1 MDAVEKKPL
10 LPSWAVKALIWSGP
24 TLFFLLVDT
33 AILGLVPEKETVATF
48 CLIPLFGLMVSRLIF
63 LFRSR
68 RSIGAKI
75 ALAVLWLLLQA
86 LLWFVALL
94 FPINLYHHIRSD
106 APERFENQFS
116 KLYYL
121 SPTNQDTPR
130 SLLFPLELG
139 TPESLEYHSYD
150 KVAFIFLSQSCTLL
164 CRYGEEE
171 YEAAKTAL
179 ETRYRFRTEL
189 MDTEHSFGDKQ
200 VKQTEPYTRIG
211 DDFFRVL
218 MPRDGEREF
227 DGAFYKFCILIV
239 TNDVRHEIGYIAF
252 SDFDLDVAEDLAV
265 FLNDYCG
272 WEHIRR
278 QR

>member
-1 MDAVEKKPL
+1 MDAAEKKNL
-10 LPSWAVKALIWSGP
+10 LPSWAVKTLIWCGP

-33 AILGLVPEKETVATF
+33 AILGLVPEKETIFTF
-48 CLIPLFGLMVSRLIF
+48 YLIPLFGLMVTRMIF
-63 LFRSR
+63 LFCSR

-75 ALAVLWLLLQA
+75 GLTGLWLLLQA
-86 LLWFVALL
+86 LLWFVALF
-94 FPINLYHHIRSD
+94 FPINLYHCVRED
-106 APERFENQFS
+106 APEQFEDHFS
-116 KLYYL
+116 KLYFVCMT
-121 SPTNQDTPR
+121 PQDPLKR
-130 SLLFPLELG
+130 LLFPLELG
-139 TPESLEYHSYD
+139 TPEAQEYHRYD
-150 KVAFIFLSQSCTLL
+150 KHAAIFLSQSCTLL
-164 CRYGEEE
+164 CRYGEED

-200 VKQTEPYTRIG
+200 VKQIEPYTHIG

-239 TNDVRHEIGYIAF
+239 TNDVRREIGYIAF
-252 SDFDLDVAEDLAV
+252 ADFDLDVAEDLAE

-272 WEHIRR
+272 WKHIRR
-278 QR
+278 

>member
-1 MDAVEKKPL
+1 MDAAEKKPL
-10 LPSWAVKALIWSGP
+10 LPSWAVKALIWCCP

-33 AILGLVPEKETVATF
+33 AIFGLVPEKETVATF
-48 CLIPLFGLMVSRLIF
+48 CLIPLFGLMVTRMIF

-68 RSIGAKI
+68 RSLGAKI
-75 ALAVLWLLLQA
+75 GLAVLWLLLQA
-86 LLWFVALL
+86 LLWFVALF
-94 FPINLYHHIRSD
+94 FPINLYHCVRED
-106 APERFENQFS
+106 APEQFEDHFS
-116 KLYYL
+116 KLYFVCMT
-121 SPTNQDTPR
+121 PQDPPKR
-130 SLLFPLELG
+130 LLFPLELG
-139 TPESLEYHSYD
+139 TPEAQEYHRYD
-150 KVAFIFLSQSCTLL
+150 KHAAIFLSQSCTLL
-164 CRYGEEE
+164 CRYGEED

-200 VKQTEPYTRIG
+200 VKQIEPYTHIG

-239 TNDVRHEIGYIAF
+239 TNDVRREIGYIAF
-252 SDFDLDVAEDLAV
+252 ADFDLDVAEDLAE

-272 WEHIRR
+272 WKHIRR
-278 QR
+278 

>member
-1 MDAVEKKPL
+1 MDAAEKKPL
-10 LPSWAVKALIWSGP
+10 LPPWAVKALIWCGP

-33 AILGLVPEKETVATF
+33 AIFGLVPEKETVATF
-48 CLIPLFGLMVSRLIF
+48 CLIPLFGLMVTRLIF

-68 RSIGAKI
+68 RSVGAKI

-86 LLWFVALL
+86 LLWIFALL

-121 SPTNQDTPR
+121 SPTNQDTPK

-139 TPESLEYHSYD
+139 TPDSLEYHSYD
-150 KVAFIFLSQSCTLL
+150 TSGLVIFQSQSCTLL
-164 CRYGEEE
+164 CRYADED
-171 YEAAKTAL
+171 YDAAKAAL
-179 ETRYRFRTEL
+179 EARYRFRTEL
-189 MDTEHSFGDKQ
+189 MDTEHAYRDKQ
-200 VKQTEPYTRIG
+200 VKQIEPYTRIG

-218 MPRDGEREF
+218 LPRDEESGF
-227 DGAFYKFCILIV
+227 YDSFYKNCILIV

-252 SDFDLDVAEDLAV
+252 SDFDLDMAEDLAE

-272 WEHIRR
+272 WEHIR
-278 QR
+278 

>member
-1 MDAVEKKPL
+1 MDAAKKKNL
-10 LPSWAVKALIWSGP
+10 LPPWAVKALIWCGP

-33 AILGLVPEKETVATF
+33 AIFGLVPEKETIATF

-75 ALAVLWLLLQA
+75 GLTILWLLLQA
-86 LLWFVALL
+86 LLWFVALF
-94 FPINLYHHIRSD
+94 FPINLYHHTQSE
-106 APERFENQFS
+106 APERFESIFS
-116 KLYYL
+116 MLYYL
-121 SPTNQDTPR
+121 SQTQQDTPR

-139 TPESLEYHSYD
+139 TPETLEFYSYD
-150 KVAFIFLSQSCTLL
+150 KHAAIFLSQSCTLL

-171 YEAAKTAL
+171 YEAAKAAL
-179 ETRYRFRTEL
+179 VARYRFRTEL
-189 MDTEHSFGDKQ
+189 MDTEYAFGDKQ
-200 VKQTEPYTRIG
+200 VKQIEPYTRIG

-227 DGAFYKFCILIV
+227 TGAFYKFCILIV

-252 SDFDLDVAEDLAV
+252 ADFDLDVAEDLAV

-272 WEHIRR
+272 WKHIRR
-278 QR
+278 

>member
-1 MDAVEKKPL
+1 MDAAEKKPL

-24 TLFFLLVDT
+24 TLFFLLMDT
-33 AILGLVPEKETVATF
+33 AIFGLVPEKETVATF

-68 RSIGAKI
+68 RSVGAKI
-75 ALAVLWLLLQA
+75 ALTILWLLLQA

-116 KLYYL
+116 KLYFL
-121 SPTNQDTPR
+121 STTPQDTPK

-139 TPESLEYHSYD
+139 TPEALEYHSYD
-150 KVAFIFLSQSCTLL
+150 ESVLSVFHSSSCTLL
-164 CRYGEEE
+164 CRYSDAD
-171 YEAAKTAL
+171 YETAKAAVQA
-179 ETRYRFRTEL
+179 RYRFRTEL
-189 MDTEHSFGDKQ
+189 MDTEYASGNKQ
-200 VKQTEPYTRIG
+200 VKQIEPFVRIG

-218 MPRDGEREF
+218 LPRDGEREF
-227 DGAFYKFCILIV
+227 TDDFYKGCILIV
-239 TNDVRHEIGYIAF
+239 TNDVRREIGYIAF
-252 SDFDLDVAEDLAV
+252 ADMDLDVAEDLAE

-278 QR
+278 

>member
-1 MDAVEKKPL
+1 MDAAEKKNL
-10 LPSWAVKALIWSGP
+10 LPPWAVKALIWCGP

-33 AILGLVPEKETVATF
+33 AIFGLVPEKETVATF
-48 CLIPLFGLMVSRLIF
+48 CLIPLFGLMVTRLLF

-75 ALAVLWLLLQA
+75 GLTILWLLLQA
-86 LLWFVALL
+86 LLWFVALF
-94 FPINLYHHIRSD
+94 FPINLYHHTRSE

-116 KLYYL
+116 KLYFI
-121 SPTNQDTPR
+121 STTPQDTPN

-139 TPESLEYHSYD
+139 TPEALEYHSY
-150 KVAFIFLSQSCTLL
+150 VESVLYVFHSSSCTLL
-164 CRYGEEE
+164 CRYEEEE

-200 VKQTEPYTRIG
+200 VKQIEPYTRIG

-218 MPRDGEREF
+218 LPRDGEREF
-227 DGAFYKFCILIV
+227 TDEFYKGCILIV

-252 SDFDLDVAEDLAV
+252 SDFDLDMAEDLAE

-272 WEHIRR
+272 WEHIR
-278 QR
+278 

>member
-1 MDAVEKKPL
+1 MDAAEKKNL
-10 LPSWAVKALIWSGP
+10 LPSWAVKALIWCGP

-33 AILGLVPEKETVATF
+33 AIFGLVPEKETVATF
-48 CLIPLFGLMVSRLIF
+48 CLIPLFGLMVTRLIF
-63 LFRSR
+63 LFHSR
-68 RSIGAKI
+68 RSVGAKI

-86 LLWFVALL
+86 LLWIVALL

-121 SPTNQDTPR
+121 SPTNQDTPS

-139 TPESLEYHSYD
+139 TPEALEYHSYD
-150 KVAFIFLSQSCTLL
+150 KVAFIFLSQSRTLL

-200 VKQTEPYTRIG
+200 VKQIEPYTRIG

-218 MPRDGEREF
+218 MPRDREREF

-252 SDFDLDVAEDLAV
+252 SDFDLDVAEDLAE

-278 QR
+278 

>member
-1 MDAVEKKPL
+1 MDAAEKKNL
-10 LPSWAVKALIWSGP
+10 LPPWAVKALIWCGP

-33 AILGLVPEKETVATF
+33 AIFGLVPEKETVATF
-48 CLIPLFGLMVSRLIF
+48 CLIPLFGLMVTRLIF

-86 LLWFVALL
+86 LLWIFALL
-94 FPINLYHHIRSD
+94 FPINLYHHIRSE
-106 APERFENQFS
+106 APERFETSFS

-121 SPTNQDTPR
+121 SPTNQDAPR

-150 KVAFIFLSQSCTLL
+150 EIALSVFHSSSCTLL
-164 CRYGEEE
+164 CRYSDAY
-171 YEAAKTAL
+171 YEAAKAAV

-200 VKQTEPYTRIG
+200 VKQIEPYTRIG

-218 MPRDGEREF
+218 LPRDEESGIY
-227 DGAFYKFCILIV
+227 DSFYKNCILIV
-239 TNDVRHEIGYIAF
+239 TNDVRREIGYIAF

-272 WEHIRR
+272 WKHIRR
-278 QR
+278 

>member
-1 MDAVEKKPL
+1 MDAAEKKPL
-10 LPSWAVKALIWSGP
+10 LPTRAVNALIWCCP

-33 AILGLVPEKETVATF
+33 AIFGLVPEKKTVATF
-48 CLIPLFGLMVSRLIF
+48 CLIPLFGLMVTRMIF

-68 RSIGAKI
+68 RSLGAKI

-86 LLWFVALL
+86 LLWVIALL
-94 FPINLYHHIRSD
+94 FPINLYHHTRSE
-106 APERFENQFS
+106 APERFETSFS

-121 SPTNQDTPR
+121 SPTQQDTPR

-139 TPESLEYHSYD
+139 TPEALEYHSYD

-164 CRYGEEE
+164 CRYGEED

-179 ETRYRFRTEL
+179 EARYRFRTEL
-189 MDTEHSFGDKQ
+189 MDTEYSFGDKQ

-239 TNDVRHEIGYIAF
+239 TNDVRREIGYIAF
-252 SDFDLDVAEDLAV
+252 SDMDLDVAENLAAFV
-265 FLNDYCG
+265 LDYCG
-272 WEHIRR
+272 WKHIRR
-278 QR
+278 

>member
-1 MDAVEKKPL
+1 MDTAEKKPL
-10 LPSWAVKALIWSGP
+10 LPPWAVKALIWCGP

-33 AILGLVPEKETVATF
+33 AIFGLVPEKETVATF
-48 CLIPLFGLMVSRLIF
+48 CLIPLFGLMVTRLIF

-106 APERFENQFS
+106 APERFEARFS
-116 KLYYL
+116 EMHFMAIRPESSAK
-121 SPTNQDTPR
+121 

-139 TPESLEYHSYD
+139 TPDSLEYHSYD
-150 KVAFIFLSQSCTLL
+150 TSGLVIFQSQSCTLL

-200 VKQTEPYTRIG
+200 VKQIEPYTRIG

-218 MPRDGEREF
+218 LPRDEESGIY
-227 DGAFYKFCILIV
+227 DSFYKNCILIV
-239 TNDVRHEIGYIAF
+239 TNDVRREIGYIAF
-252 SDFDLDVAEDLAV
+252 ADFDLDMAEDLAE
-265 FLNDYCG
+265 FLNNYCG
-272 WEHIRR
+272 WKHIRR
-278 QR
+278 

>member
-1 MDAVEKKPL
+1 MDTAESRRL
-10 LPSWAVKALIWSGP
+10 LPPWVVKMLIWCGP

-33 AILGLVPEKETVATF
+33 AIFGLVPEKETIATF
-48 CLIPLFGLMVSRLIF
+48 CLIPLFGLMITRLIF

-75 ALAVLWLLLQA
+75 ALTILWLLLQA
-86 LLWFVALL
+86 LLWFFALL
-94 FPINLYHHIRSD
+94 FPINLYHHTRSD
-106 APERFENQFS
+106 APERFEARFS
-116 KLYYL
+116 EMHFMAIRPESRAK
-121 SPTNQDTPR
+121 

-139 TPESLEYHSYD
+139 TPEALEFHSYD
-150 KVAFIFLSQSCTLL
+150 ANALFVFHSSSCTLL

-171 YEAAKTAL
+171 YEAAKTSL
-179 ETRYRFRTEL
+179 EARYRFRTEL

-200 VKQTEPYTRIG
+200 MKQIEPYTRIG

-218 MPRDGEREF
+218 LPRDGEREF
-227 DGAFYKFCILIV
+227 TDEFYKGCILIV

-252 SDFDLDVAEDLAV
+252 SDFDLDMAEDLAE

-272 WEHIRR
+272 WEHIR
-278 QR
+278 

>member
-1 MDAVEKKPL
+1 MDAAEKKPL
-10 LPSWAVKALIWSGP
+10 LPSWAVNALIWSGP

-33 AILGLVPEKETVATF
+33 AIFGLVPEKKTVATF
-48 CLIPLFGLMVSRLIF
+48 CLIPLFGLMVTRMIF

-68 RSIGAKI
+68 RSLGAKI
-75 ALAVLWLLLQA
+75 ALTILWLLLQA

-94 FPINLYHHIRSD
+94 FPINLYHHTRSE
-106 APERFENQFS
+106 APERFERTFS

-121 SPTNQDTPR
+121 STTPQDTPK

-139 TPESLEYHSYD
+139 TPEALEYHSYD

-164 CRYGEEE
+164 CRYGEED

-179 ETRYRFRTEL
+179 EARYRFRTEL
-189 MDTEHSFGDKQ
+189 MDTEYSFGDEQ
-200 VKQTEPYTRIG
+200 VKQIEPYTRIG

-218 MPRDGEREF
+218 LPRDEESGF
-227 DGAFYKFCILIV
+227 YDSFYKNCILIV

-252 SDFDLDVAEDLAV
+252 SDFDLDMAEDLAE

-278 QR
+278 